1 MEGEELPPAPRQE
14 PPGGGG
20 TEGRHSSFGARPS
33 EGCSAPAPQCLAVPA
48 CSRAGEPGQ
57 PGIVSPFK
65 RVFLKGEK
73 GRDKKAQEKVTER
86 RPLHTVVVSLPDRV
100 EPDILL
106 NDYIEKEVKY
116 LGQLTS
122 VPGYLNPSSRTEIL
136 HLIDNAKRAHQLPGQ
151 LTPEHDA
158 VISLSAYNI
167 KLVWRDGEDLI
178 LRVPIHDIASVSY
191 IRDDSAH
198 LVVLK
203 TAQDPGISPSQSLC
217 AESSKALT
225 SGSLSESGVVP
236 VEACCLVVLA
246 TENKVTAEELCSLLS
261 QVFQIVYTESTID
274 FLDRAIFDGASTPT
288 RHMSLH
294 SDDSSTKV
302 DVKEPYETEAS
313 TVSFPEALE
322 AGDNSPSSFLPQQ
335 SPHVKTV
342 SESELSTTATELLQD
357 YMMTLRTKLSSQE
370 IQQFAMLLHE
380 YRNGAS
386 IHEFCINLKQL
397 YGDSRKF
404 LLLGLRPFIPEK
416 DSQHFENFLET
427 IGVKDGRGIITD
439 SFGRYRRTL
448 STTSNST
455 TNGNGAAGSSD
466 DQSVPSEEDEWDRM
480 ISHISNDIEALGCSM
495 DRDSS

>member
-1 MEGEELPPAPRQE
+1 MEE
-14 PPGGGG
+14 
-20 TEGRHSSFGARPS
+20 EGRKGRK
-33 EGCSAPAPQCLAVPA
+33 
-48 CSRAGEPGQ
+48 

-86 RPLHTVVVSLPDRV
+86 RPLHTVLVSLPDRV

-122 VPGYLNPSSRTEIL
+122 IPGYLNPSSRTEIL

-151 LTPEHDA
+151 LSPEHDA

-178 LRVPIHDIASVSY
+178 LRVPIHDIAAVSY

-288 RHMSLH
+288 RHLSLH

-302 DVKEPYETEAS
+302 DCEGTLRDRSQHCFLSRSLRGRRQLPLLLPAPAVSPHQDRERERAEHHGHRAAAGLHDDATDEALLPGDPA
-313 TVSFPEALE
+313 VRHAAARVPQRGLHPRVLHQPEAALRGQQE
-322 AGDNSPSSFLPQQ
+322 VPAAGLAPFYSRKGQP
-335 SPHVKTV
+335 
-342 SESELSTTATELLQD
+342 
-357 YMMTLRTKLSSQE
+357 TLRELPGDHRGEGRARHHHRQFRE
-370 IQQFAMLLHE
+370 VPADAQHHLQLHHQRQRGRGQLGRAVGALGGGRVGPNDFPHQQRHRGPGLQHGP
-380 YRNGAS
+380 R
-386 IHEFCINLKQL
+386 
-397 YGDSRKF
+397 F
-404 LLLGLRPFIPEK
+404 LLREGFFRGWSRREFGSRP
-416 DSQHFENFLET
+416 
-427 IGVKDGRGIITD
+427 
-439 SFGRYRRTL
+439 Y
-448 STTSNST
+448 
-455 TNGNGAAGSSD
+455 
-466 DQSVPSEEDEWDRM
+466 
-480 ISHISNDIEALGCSM
+480 
-495 DRDSS
+495 

>member
-1 MEGEELPPAPRQE
+1 MENE
-14 PPGGGG
+14 
-20 TEGRHSSFGARPS
+20 
-33 EGCSAPAPQCLAVPA
+33 
-48 CSRAGEPGQ
+48 

-100 EPDILL
+100 EPDVLL

-122 VPGYLNPSSRTEIL
+122 IPGYLNPSSRTEIL
-136 HLIDNAKRAHQLPGQ
+136 HLIDNAK
-151 LTPEHDA
+151 
-158 VISLSAYNI
+158 AYNI

-191 IRDDSAH
+191 IRDDSSH

-302 DVKEPYETEAS
+302 DVKESYETEAS
-313 TVSFPEALE
+313 TFSFPETLD
-322 AGDNSPSSFLPQQ
+322 AGDNSPSSFSTQQ
-335 SPHVKTV
+335 SPHIKTV

-404 LLLGLRPFIPEK
+404 LLL
-416 DSQHFENFLET
+416 
-427 IGVKDGRGIITD
+427 
-439 SFGRYRRTL
+439 
-448 STTSNST
+448 
-455 TNGNGAAGSSD
+455 
-466 DQSVPSEEDEWDRM
+466 
-480 ISHISNDIEALGCSM
+480 
-495 DRDSS
+495 

>member
-1 MEGEELPPAPRQE
+1 
-14 PPGGGG
+14 
-20 TEGRHSSFGARPS
+20 
-33 EGCSAPAPQCLAVPA
+33 
-48 CSRAGEPGQ
+48 Q

-86 RPLHTVVVSLPDRV
+86 RPLHTVLVALPERV
-100 EPDILL
+100 EPDLL
-106 NDYIEKEVKY
+106 LHDYIEKEVKY

-122 VPGYLNPSSRTEIL
+122 IPGYLNPSSRTEIL
-136 HLIDNAKRAHQLPGQ
+136 HLIDNAKLRTGAFSPHSPASGLFLTALLPMPSLS
-151 LTPEHDA
+151 LTPA
-158 VISLSAYNI
+158 LPS
-167 KLVWRDGEDLI
+167 
-178 LRVPIHDIASVSY
+178 
-191 IRDDSAH
+191 
-198 LVVLK
+198 
-203 TAQDPGISPSQSLC
+203 AQDPGISPSQSLC
-217 AESSKALT
+217 AEGSKALT
-225 SGSLSESGVVP
+225 SGSLSESAGP
-236 VEACCLVVLA
+236 PLESCSLVVLA
-246 TENKVTAEELCSLLS
+246 TESKVGAEELCSLLS

-288 RHMSLH
+288 RHLSLH

-302 DVKEPYETEAS
+302 DVKEPFEAEAS
-313 TVSFPEALE
+313 TFSFADTLE
-322 AGDNSPSSFLPQQ
+322 AGDTSPSPQ
-335 SPHVKTV
+335 VTTA

-439 SFGRYRRTL
+439 SFGRYRRSL
-448 STTSNST
+448 GPASAA
-455 TNGNGAAGSSD
+455 NGTGAAGSSD
-466 DQSVPSEEDEWDRM
+466 EQSVPSEEDEWDRM
-480 ISHISNDIEALGCSM
+480 ISHISSDIEALGCSL